1 MGILGRRIGRIV
13 ALVEAQLTDSRLSR
27 SRGKLVPDEVGAW
40 CSRCGASTPISRKGG
55 DHSVC
60 SYCAGVRLARSA
72 TVRLSEHEGEW
83 RSAVLEIKHSGDRR
97 LAAELGRALAQQWR
111 AASTLR
117 GRGLVIPVAMPLSRR
132 IERGIDHAFEIAK
145 SFSKASEM
153 VLLRGLEHDAG
164 TPQADLDELER
175 ASRPQRIRWRSNI
188 RAIDEPDFVVLVD
201 DVLTTGATIGQACR
215 AVRQVL
221 PHTPIAVAVLTVASA
236 GKSRNCKW
244 LG

>member
-1 MGILGRRIGRIV
+1 MGRIGRIA
-13 ALVEAQLTDSRLSR
+13 ALVEAQLMASRPSR
-27 SRGKLVPDEVGAW
+27 TRAKLVPDEIGAW
-40 CSRCGASTPISRKGG
+40 CSRCGASTPIRRKGG
-55 DHSVC
+55 DQSVC
-60 SYCAGVRLARSA
+60 THCAGVRLARSA

-97 LAAELGRALAQQWR
+97 LAAELGRALARQWG
-111 AASTLR
+111 AASTLC

-132 IERGIDHAFEIAK
+132 IERGIDHAFEIAN
-145 SFSKASEM
+145 SFSKASGM

-164 TPQADLDELER
+164 TPQAELGELER
-175 ASRPQRIRWRSNI
+175 AGRPERIRWRSNI

-201 DVLTTGATIGQACR
+201 DVLTTGATIGQASR

-221 PHTPIAVAVLTVASA
+221 PNTPIAVAVLTVANS